1 MGAARPPLA
10 IASAP
15 NPAPAAVAQTMYAA
29 PSGWSKPN
37 STLAT
42 ATPNSRCTAPRK
54 NTSSDTA
61 EPSASTRIST
71 TPRPGPMPDS
81 SASHARRR
89 PRSRKS
95 RRAHGAVTSGSVTAR
110 PAPALTPASSAPVDG
125 SAAAPRPRPRAAL
138 HAAVAA
144 TSSAL
149 AASSTRRGVQCMCA
163 MLDRSRDRVKRS
175 GDRKAGTLGELFRM
189 WSNTRMVV
197 LTAICAALYAAL
209 LIPFKVVP
217 LIPGITE
224 FRPANAMPVVCSF
237 LFGPAAAWGAAF
249 GNLIGDF
256 FGGLGPGDVF
266 GFLGKL
272 LYGLVPYA
280 IWDALTD
287 VPPVPGGLV
296 VSAGLLAVM
305 AVACTLCAAVVG
317 WGLHLLGFH
326 PFTVLGTVVLVNNL
340 VVAAVLAPFLLAVL
354 YPRVQRARLLY
365 RDLLGPRRPLPRW
378 RGVLGSALVV
388 AGTGAA
394 FAAGELIAAGRWVAP
409 W

>member
-1 MGAARPPLA
+1 
-10 IASAP
+10 
-15 NPAPAAVAQTMYAA
+15 
-29 PSGWSKPN
+29 
-37 STLAT
+37 
-42 ATPNSRCTAPRK
+42 
-54 NTSSDTA
+54 
-61 EPSASTRIST
+61 
-71 TPRPGPMPDS
+71 
-81 SASHARRR
+81 
-89 PRSRKS
+89 
-95 RRAHGAVTSGSVTAR
+95 
-110 PAPALTPASSAPVDG
+110 
-125 SAAAPRPRPRAAL
+125 
-138 HAAVAA
+138 
-144 TSSAL
+144 
-149 AASSTRRGVQCMCA
+149 
-163 MLDRSRDRVKRS
+163 
-175 GDRKAGTLGELFRM
+175 
-189 WSNTRMVV
+189 MVV
-197 LTAICAALYAAL
+197 LTAICAALYAAI

-266 GFLGKL
+266 GFLGNL

-280 IWDALTD
+280 IWEALTD
-287 VPPVPGGLV
+287 APPIPAGLF
-296 VSAGLLAVM
+296 VSAGLLFVM
-305 AVACTLCAAVVG
+305 AVASALCATVVG

-365 RDLLGPRRPLPRW
+365 RDLLGPRRPVPRW
-378 RGVLGSALVV
+378 RGVLGAGLVV

-409 W
+409 WATHPTVGHRFEVGFGLLPLLGLVVGGLALL